1 MTKLTRRSALSLIG
15 GAAIAMPF
23 INRSDAATNVVNVY
37 NWADYIGTNT
47 LADFEKKTGIKVRYD
62 TYSSQEEMQ
71 AKMLAGKTG
80 YDVVDMAGIDLPR
93 FIKAGIY
100 LKLDKTKLPSWGNL
114 DPEIMKIL
122 DAWDP
127 GMEHGMPY
135 MWGSVGYTYNI
146 DMVKA
151 RIPDAD
157 MESLDLLFKP
167 ENAAKLA
174 DCGISILDTQTDVF
188 HLALRYLGKD
198 GNTQNVADYK
208 EVLEL
213 FKPIRKY
220 IRTFD
225 NTNYLNAIA
234 NKELCAVNNWSG
246 DYATAK
252 SRAKEANVELNLGYF
267 VPKTGA
273 PLWGDC
279 MCIPADAPHKENAHQ
294 FIEFL
299 LQPEVIAD
307 CTATTN
313 YANAN
318 LASKKLIDPE
328 ILANPAVYPDAATMA
343 RLWAPKPL
351 SDKLT
356 REMSRAFSKLK
367 SK

>member
-157 MESLDLLFKP
+157 ME
-167 ENAAKLA
+167 
-174 DCGISILDTQTDVF
+174 
-188 HLALRYLGKD
+188 
-198 GNTQNVADYK
+198 
-208 EVLEL
+208 
-213 FKPIRKY
+213 
-220 IRTFD
+220 
-225 NTNYLNAIA
+225 
-234 NKELCAVNNWSG
+234 
-246 DYATAK
+246 
-252 SRAKEANVELNLGYF
+252 
-267 VPKTGA
+267 
-273 PLWGDC
+273 
-279 MCIPADAPHKENAHQ
+279 
-294 FIEFL
+294 
-299 LQPEVIAD
+299 
-307 CTATTN
+307 
-313 YANAN
+313 
-318 LASKKLIDPE
+318 
-328 ILANPAVYPDAATMA
+328 
-343 RLWAPKPL
+343 
-351 SDKLT
+351 
-356 REMSRAFSKLK
+356 
-367 SK
+367 

>member
-234 NKELCAVNNWSG
+234 NKELCVVNNWSG

-252 SRAKEANVELNLGYF
+252 ARAKEATGNLGQ
-267 VPKTGA
+267 PRCLPGCRNDGA
-273 PLWGDC
+273 ALG
-279 MCIPADAPHKENAHQ
+279 AE
-294 FIEFL
+294 
-299 LQPEVIAD
+299 
-307 CTATTN
+307 
-313 YANAN
+313 
-318 LASKKLIDPE
+318 
-328 ILANPAVYPDAATMA
+328 AV
-343 RLWAPKPL
+343 
-351 SDKLT
+351 
-356 REMSRAFSKLK
+356 E
-367 SK
+367 